1 MYTPIKCW
9 RVKFLSEKSR
19 AWYFHEGF
27 LATELE
33 AQQHIQWIRQ
43 RYIAA
48 KYPAPTD
55 YKIVEV
61 YTKLGA
67 THRYPITAPIKLTP
81 KERRKAAGK

>member
-9 RVKFLSEKSR
+9 RVKFLSEKSG

-33 AQQHIQWIRQ
+33 AQLHIQWIKQ
-43 RYIAA
+43 QHY
-48 KYPAPTD
+48 APNMREF
-55 YKIVEV
+55 KIVEV

-67 THRYPITAPIKLTP
+67 THRYPVVEPIKLTP